1 MKDEVLERIWKSRE
15 AIARRCDYDSHKL
28 VRYFQERQKSRETED
43 EGTPDPTG
51 STDHEAG

>member
-15 AIARRCDYDSHKL
+15 TIAKRCDYDSHKL
-28 VRYFQERQKSRETED
+28 VRYLQERQKRREAEE

-51 STDHEAG
+51 STDQG